1 MKVSRPASKPDLAT
15 ALKARDTWWTVL
27 VIDPLAMRVLPR
39 IVGRE
44 RITPARLTAAA
55 AVLGVAST
63 ILFATGQ
70 LVAGAICFELR
81 FFLDCLD
88 GKLAR
93 LRRISSPRGAFLDFG
108 CDVALIGSNLAALG
122 WYLVDD
128 RGVTA
133 ALPLAVV
140 VLCQALFWLL
150 VYDVAYAQGY
160 KPHREVRAATIDA
173 RSRIGTWLARR
184 RLVGA
189 PRTVELETLVLFL
202 APLTGST
209 RLLVAAYVAA
219 LVYYALASARLA
231 ALIYRRLPAVAA
243 QQAPL
248 PSLPA
253 PETPGT

>member
-1 MKVSRPASKPDLAT
+1 MTTSRPAPGPDLAT

-27 VIDPLAMRVLPR
+27 VIDPMAMRVLPR

-63 ILFATGQ
+63 ALFAAGQ

-88 GKLAR
+88 GKVAR
-93 LRRISSPRGAFLDFG
+93 VRGVSSPRGAFFDFG

-122 WYLVDD
+122 WYLVNE

-150 VYDVAYAQGY
+150 VYDGAYAQQYARRRHDGEAV
-160 KPHREVRAATIDA
+160 PSAGA

-184 RLVGA
+184 RLVAA
-189 PRTVELETLVLFL
+189 PRTVELETVVLFL

-209 RLLVAAYVAA
+209 RLLVAAYVVA
-219 LVYYALASARLA
+219 LAYYAVASTRLA
-231 ALIYRRLPAVAA
+231 VLIYRRLPAGTDARS
-243 QQAPL
+243 L
-248 PSLPA
+248 PS
-253 PETPGT
+253 

>member
-150 VYDVAYAQGY
+150 VYDVAYAQKY
-160 KPHREVRAATIDA
+160 VESPHAGAADTA
-173 RSRIGTWLARR
+173 PSAGTRSRLGSWLARR
-184 RLVGA
+184 RLVAA
-189 PRTVELETLVLFL
+189 PRTVELETVVLFL
-202 APLTGST
+202 APLTGS
-209 RLLVAAYVAA
+209 RPILVGAYYLA
-219 LVYYALASARLA
+219 LAYYALASGRLA
-231 ALIYRRLPAVAA
+231 TLIYRRLPGGQDHPSAA
-243 QQAPL
+243 
-248 PSLPA
+248 PSP
-253 PETPGT
+253 